1 MKDNINSKAIW
12 IVSILFFCNIFF
24 QCICFHIETYH
35 SLLISSIVSRPLF
48 FWSFWLPKLSVC
60 LLLASFCLLFR
71 SHYASIVFS
80 FLLSIWI
87 LANLMYVKTNSTP
100 LNAYAFTM
108 VGNMDGFWSS
118 CLALVEW
125 SNLLPLFSSVLYT
138 FLCIRLDRKIGYP
151 VIKAGSILVIVTAIL
166 SCLSMSLVSYKG
178 ARVLNG
184 NSPEILKQLSF
195 ADFIFENPYARTK
208 RNELKTMQ
216 ADYQFYDY
224 SVIHGALFDLIEYID
239 LKYQQNHAEPLTDE
253 EKNTVNA
260 LLQGDN
266 KVLHYDA
273 PLIIILVESLED
285 WAVNPT
291 IMPCL
296 TNFIASHPVLH
307 AKVKSQIG
315 GGISSDGQLIIN
327 TGLLPVKE
335 GAVCFRYPYNTLP
348 SLVTDVDSSVIIVP
362 HGLSVW
368 NQRDMSNA
376 YGFSVSHVAEPSDSV
391 IFSTLL
397 DYVRRGYRTIEAVT
411 LRSHLPFEAAHL
423 SHLALPA
430 DMPDLMARYAK
441 TIHMADEGLNVF
453 LQQIDTLPELSDAT
467 IVITGDHTI
476 FWDIRNSFEAYCNKK
491 GLNFHPSEAVS
502 PLIIYTPSID
512 STIVPADSY
521 YQMDIYSTVLPLLSD
536 DYYWKGLG
544 VNILSTDT
552 RWLSPEYGRTLSD
565 KMFALDYFSNIV
577 HQ

>member
-1 MKDNINSKAIW
+1 MKYNINSKAIW

-24 QCICFHIETYH
+24 QCVCFHIETYH

-125 SNLLPLFSSVLYT
+125 PNLLPLFSSVLYT

-151 VIKAGSILVIVTAIL
+151 VIKAGGVLVVVTAIL
-166 SCLSMSLVSYKG
+166 FCLSMSLVSYKG

-184 NSPEILKQLSF
+184 NSPEVLKQLSF
-195 ADFIFENPYARTK
+195 VDFIFENPYARTK
-208 RNELKTMQ
+208 RYELKTMQ

-239 LKYQQNHAEPLTDE
+239 IKYQQNHAEPLTDE
-253 EKNTVNA
+253 EKNIVKALRQGNTNA
-260 LLQGDN
+260 LC
-266 KVLHYDA
+266 YDK
-273 PLIIILVESLED
+273 PLIIIIVESLED
-285 WAVNPT
+285 WAVNST

-296 TNFIASHPVLH
+296 YKFIESHPVLH

-348 SLVTDVDSSVIIVP
+348 SLVTDADSSVIIVP

-397 DYVRRGYRTIEAVT
+397 DYVRRGYRTIEAIT
-411 LRSHLPFEAAHL
+411 IRSHIPFEAAHL

-453 LQQIDTLPELSDAT
+453 LQQIDSIPELANAT

-476 FWDIRNSFEAYCNKK
+476 FWDVRNSFEIYCNEK
-491 GLNFHPSEAVS
+491 GMNCHPSDAVC

-512 STIVPADSY
+512 TSIVPTNSY
-521 YQMDIYSTVLPLLSD
+521 YQMDIYSTILPLLSD
-536 DYYWKGLG
+536 DYYWKGFG
-544 VNILSTDT
+544 VNILSNDM
-552 RWLSPEYGRTLSD
+552 RDLSPEVCRTLSD
-565 KMFALDYFSNIV
+565 KLFALDYFSNIV